1 MSYLYIMDKM
11 SIGKDIPWDE
21 IIARLKRTS
30 TPEQEARL
38 EAWLASG
45 SNASIYREL
54 TGLWEGISRQAAYE
68 PDVEKVG
75 ANSRPVRSVRQRK
88 KHRNPDCRPD
98 APENCSVGPLRRPP
112 QSV

>member
-1 MSYLYIMDKM
+1 MDKM

-68 PDVEKVG
+68 PDVEKGWRELSARTIG
-75 ANSRPVRSVRQRK
+75 ATAK